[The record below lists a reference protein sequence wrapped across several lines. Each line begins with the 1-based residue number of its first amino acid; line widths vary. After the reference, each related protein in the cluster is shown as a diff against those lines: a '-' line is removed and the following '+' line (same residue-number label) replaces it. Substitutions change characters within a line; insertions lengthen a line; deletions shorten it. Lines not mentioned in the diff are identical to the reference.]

1 MLKELLEILNN
12 KQDLIEI
19 SKAKS
24 LSMLHTSQEM
34 VALVFNALDK
44 NSYHSLK
51 TSISKI
57 DQTINEMQ
65 REVSKMVFEH
75 LAISGVKDLI
85 KSIQLFS
92 VVDDIERIGDNAK
105 NLADV
110 LEYLPGE
117 LIISEEYSSRFKEV
131 VKETENMFTLSI
143 ETLNEFNTTTAEQI
157 VVKYQSISS
166 ICEGIIS
173 EIVRSKG
180 DTVKKSDLRL
190 LMLMRYTKRINAHLR
205 KIAMVVKEPVN
216 LADLKK

>member
-1 MLKELLEILNN
+1 MLKELLGILNS

-19 SKAKS
+19 SKCKS
-24 LSMLHTSQEM
+24 LSMLYTSQEM

-44 NSYHSLK
+44 NSYNSLK
-51 TSISKI
+51 ASISKI

-65 REVSKMVFEH
+65 RDVSRMVFEH
-75 LAISGVKDLI
+75 LAISGVRDLI
-85 KSIQLFS
+85 KSMQLFS

-117 LIISEEYSSRFKEV
+117 IIISPEYKERFKEV
-131 VKETENMFTLSI
+131 VSETENMFKLSVETLSG
-143 ETLNEFNTTTAEQI
+143 FNTATAEQI
-157 VVKYQSISS
+157 VVKYQGISRV
-166 ICEGIIS
+166 CESIIS
-173 EIVRSKG
+173 EIVKSNG

-205 KIAMVVKEPVN
+205 NIAQIVKEPVN
-216 LADLKK
+216 LADFKK